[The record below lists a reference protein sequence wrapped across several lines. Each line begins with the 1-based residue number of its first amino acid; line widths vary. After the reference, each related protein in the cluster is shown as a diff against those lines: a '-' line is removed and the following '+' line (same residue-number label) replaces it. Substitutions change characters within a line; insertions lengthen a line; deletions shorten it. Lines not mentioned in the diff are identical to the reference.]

1 MAISEAAAKTML
13 DWILGG
19 ATPTRPSESWCG
31 LASGVPNSRF
41 ASEISAASYSRQTV
55 SFGPA
60 ASPAGTASN
69 RNALQFGPFGS
80 WATVLGLQV
89 WDGPGA
95 GAKMFW
101 QGLLETPRTMVP
113 NDTLDIAAGSLSCGL
128 S

>member
-1 MAISEAAAKTML
+1 MNLTEQSAVLLL
-13 DWILGG
+13 DWLLGG
-19 ATPTRPSESWCG
+19 APATRPSERWCG

-55 SFGPA
+55 SFAPA

-80 WATVLGLQV
+80 WATVQGLQV
-89 WDGPGA
+89 WDGSGA
-95 GAKMFW
+95 GAMMLW

-113 NDTLDIAAGSLSCGL
+113 NDTLDIAAGFLTCGI